1 MKIRLEKIS
10 QVGNNC
16 LADLYFDDVKINTG
30 GHLMMSPGEFEQ
42 FEKGLLGGAAL
53 ASFDEVV
60 VRET

>member
-10 QVGNNC
+10 EVGNNC
-16 LADLYFDDVKINTG
+16 LVDLYFDDVKINTG
-30 GHLMMSPGEFEQ
+30 GHLHMSPKEYEQ
-42 FEKGLLGGAAL
+42 FEKGLLGGVAL